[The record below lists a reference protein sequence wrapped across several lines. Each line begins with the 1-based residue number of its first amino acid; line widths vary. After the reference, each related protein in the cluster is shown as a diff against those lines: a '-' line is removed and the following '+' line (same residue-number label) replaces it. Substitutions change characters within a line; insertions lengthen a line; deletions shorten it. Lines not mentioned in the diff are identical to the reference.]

1 MEVNAKELII
11 VAGPNGAGKST
22 LAEKLA
28 SERSALFL
36 AADKIA
42 TELSPDDPA
51 AARIAAASEFV
62 TQFKSQL
69 GHVDILVVESTL
81 SGRTFPRH
89 IQDAREQGYVIT
101 IVFIFLDSEDVCVDR
116 VAERVSKGGHF
127 VPESDIRRR
136 FHRAIDN
143 FWNMYRPLADH
154 WLLTY
159 NSGRV
164 PVDVALGT
172 ADTISVRD
180 SERFALFQ
188 TLLGSG

>member
-1 MEVNAKELII
+1 M
-11 VAGPNGAGKST
+11 
-22 LAEKLA
+22 
-28 SERSALFL
+28 

-42 TELSPDDPA
+42 AEISPNDAA
-51 AARIAAASEFV
+51 AARIEAAAQFV

-69 GHVDILVVESTL
+69 GHVEILVVESTL
-81 SGRTFPRH
+81 SGKTFRH
-89 IQDAREQGYVIT
+89 RIQDAREQGYIIT
-101 IVFIFLDSEDVCVDR
+101 IVFIFLDSAEVCIDR
-116 VAERVSKGGHF
+116 VAERVRKGGHF

-136 FHRAIDN
+136 FQRAINN

-188 TLLGSG
+188 ALLDSR